1 LNIRLSPLGLFFSG
15 VKIVLDI
22 PSQGL
27 TFSDM
32 LSEAVGIVE
41 SVWKAKNF
49 TYLAKQIDILSNIN
63 SAWNCCSFIGKL
75 PDDKIKT
82 YKNMYR
88 ITVNICSEETETSFQ
103 GTYYFDSKSK
113 VYIQDEK
120 MLNSNG
126 NINAK
131 YNYGKY
137 TYSPIS
143 SLTGSNRY
151 WMKIGNG
158 DYVQS
163 GGI

>member
-1 LNIRLSPLGLFFSG
+1 MGISYSILNIRLSPLGLFFSG

-82 YKNMYR
+82 YKNMY
-88 ITVNICSEETETSFQ
+88 IT
-103 GTYYFDSKSK
+103 K
-113 VYIQDEK
+113 
-120 MLNSNG
+120 
-126 NINAK
+126 
-131 YNYGKY
+131 
-137 TYSPIS
+137 
-143 SLTGSNRY
+143 
-151 WMKIGNG
+151 
-158 DYVQS
+158 
-163 GGI
+163 

>member
-1 LNIRLSPLGLFFSG
+1 
-15 VKIVLDI
+15 
-22 PSQGL
+22 
-27 TFSDM
+27 
-32 LSEAVGIVE
+32 
-41 SVWKAKNF
+41 
-49 TYLAKQIDILSNIN
+49 
-63 SAWNCCSFIGKL
+63 
-75 PDDKIKT
+75 
-82 YKNMYR
+82 
-88 ITVNICSEETETSFQ
+88 
-103 GTYYFDSKSK
+103 
-113 VYIQDEK
+113 

-143 SLTGSNRY
+143 SLIGSNRY